1 MANKSNKCQRYDGYA
16 MLMIPNNDETAL
28 HGCYYLSDKAL
39 RMRYWSSCVL
49 VCVTCIQV
57 CLVEEVPPC

>member
-16 MLMIPNNDETAL
+16 MLMIPNNGETAL

-39 RMRYWSSCVL
+39 RMRYVL
-49 VCVTCIQV
+49 VKLCAGLLHLHSSLSC
-57 CLVEEVPPC
+57 

>member
-16 MLMIPNNDETAL
+16 MLMIPNNGETAL

-39 RMRYWSSCVL
+39 RMRYVL
-49 VCVTCIQV
+49 VKLCVSLRHLHSSLSC
-57 CLVEEVPPC
+57 